1 MKTHYSLTLHLLL
14 GSLLLSLSANAQSL
28 LPNGSF
34 DDPSDPL
41 KGWVTDYE
49 WTGNSYYIA
58 NKDFV
63 HVEQDGT
70 RKNIVKLV
78 SPGDGG
84 VKIESIPIKLEPGFR
99 YTCTLDV
106 KGGPYRLYFSGYRWA
121 PGVPPNDNPILADL
135 RPIYKSKAV
144 TGKSPDWTKVTFEL
158 PGVKL
163 SEQAL
168 SHLKHVR
175 FITIYLWFLKG
186 SDLVIGTQKEA
197 AKNNDTAS
205 YIDNVT
211 LTKTPDESMN
221 F

>member
-63 HVEQDGT
+63 HVEPDGG

-84 VKIESIPIKLEPGFR
+84 VKIESIPIKLEPGVR

-121 PGVPPNDNPILADL
+121 PGVPPNDNPSIADI

-144 TGKSPDWTKVTFEL
+144 TGTSPDWTKVTFEL

-168 SHLKHVR
+168 AHLKDVR
-175 FITIYLWFLKG
+175 FITIYLWFLG
-186 SDLVIGTQKEA
+186 GA
-197 AKNNDTAS
+197 N

-211 LTKTPDESMN
+211 LTKTPDGSMN